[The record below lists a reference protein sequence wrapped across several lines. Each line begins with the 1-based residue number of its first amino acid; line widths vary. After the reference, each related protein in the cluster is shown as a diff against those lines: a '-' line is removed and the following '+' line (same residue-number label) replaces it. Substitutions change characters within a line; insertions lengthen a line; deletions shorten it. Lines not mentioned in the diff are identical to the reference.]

1 MELLSAAIDRQT
13 ARRSRRPFAWT
24 GLHALR
30 VVAACF
36 ACALVFGAADAYA
49 EDPDRANKLFLEAR
63 DKLKDD
69 DREAALPLL
78 TQAESHFAH
87 PAILLLKAKTQRELG
102 LLDDADTTLGRVESG
117 KLPRGLRKVL
127 AEERAE
133 LEKARKAMGRLR
145 VRVTPPE
152 AIVVVDKH
160 QHRGGYDRWRNPGD
174 TRVEVLAPGFQP
186 TVRTATI
193 AAEGDVTIEV
203 ALAPLRGKI
212 RVVVPGGLKG
222 VEVKID
228 GKAVAIDEGARAG
241 DVFSTDAGLGKH
253 EVLCRRG
260 DKEVGHVVEVAFGA
274 SADVRCIGIEPAT
287 NIARVSLG
295 WGGVAAGA
303 ALASYGV
310 WGIQSYFAD
319 QEKAQREGLIAD
331 GNKGYG
337 GALYLAS
344 GVAVGLASYWL
355 LLREPSGEAA
365 ASASL
370 TPGATGTSSPLAH
383 VSNLR

>member
-1 MELLSAAIDRQT
+1 MELLSAAFDPKT
-13 ARRSRRPFAWT
+13 ARRPRRRFASASLR
-24 GLHALR
+24 GLR
-30 VVAACF
+30 VVSACF
-36 ACALVFGAADAYA
+36 ACALVFGVAEAYA

-63 DKLKDD
+63 EKLKDD

-78 TQAESHFAH
+78 SQAESHFAH

-102 LLDDADTTLGRVESG
+102 LLDDADATLGRIESG

-133 LEKARKAMGRLR
+133 LEKARKALGRLR
-145 VRVTPPE
+145 VRVTPAE
-152 AIVVVDKH
+152 AIVVIDKH
-160 QHRGGYDRWRNPGD
+160 EHRGGYDRWRNPGD

-193 AAEGDVTIEV
+193 AAEGDVTLEV

-228 GKAVAIDEGARAG
+228 GKAVEIEEGARAG

-260 DKEVGHVVEVAFGA
+260 DKEVGHVVEVAFGT
-274 SADVRCIGIEPAT
+274 SADVRCNGIEPAT

-355 LLREPSGEAA
+355 LLREPSTEAEPT
-365 ASASL
+365 ASL
-370 TPGATGTSSPLAH
+370 NPDAAGTNLPLAD
-383 VSNLR
+383 VSLLR